1 MWGNPETIFAVIITC
16 VCFVLYIRRL
26 KKQLLKEYAG
36 KIAEAKLTEA
46 EYTDLINDCR
56 KKTQEM
62 EYMRGFYEREHEKYS
77 RLLNAGTA
85 DSADKA
91 ETAERKPQEENRIS
105 DRIKKLTV
113 EYQTLQLKHQY
124 ISEELQKGEFVKY
137 ELSSAIA
144 NMTAEIED
152 LKRQRETAINEN
164 ARISEELEREKS
176 ELSQKRQ
183 VVSEELQRL
192 KYQIAEV
199 NEKSQVLNDE
209 IYTLEQEKSRIV
221 IEIQN
226 IKIEKD
232 DTETELNKIKK
243 EKEKLI
249 IFLGNFDIRKN
260 ERIDNTETAWNYIID
275 SGTLPQNAVLKQKQK
290 AKFYISAFLRQKSC
304 DGYCIYQSEPFGD
317 ARDARNFGESLEKI
331 APVSWRVR
339 ETETEGEY
347 IVYIENVPEECFEEF
362 YRPEIAGYE
371 FLNPNYAITHQDITV
386 K

>member
-1 MWGNPETIFAVIITC
+1 MWGNPETIFAVIVTC
-16 VCFVLYIRRL
+16 ICFVLYIRRL
-26 KKQLLKEYAG
+26 KKQLLKKYEG
-36 KIAEAKLTEA
+36 KIAEAELTEA
-46 EYTDLINDCR
+46 EYTDLINDYR

-62 EYMRGFYEREHEKYS
+62 EYMRGFYERESEKYS
-77 RLLNAGTA
+77 RLLTAGTT

-91 ETAERKPQEENRIS
+91 ETTERNPQEENRIS

-113 EYQTLQLKHQY
+113 EYETLQLKHRY

-152 LKRQRETAINEN
+152 LKQQRETAINEN
-164 ARISEELEREKS
+164 ARIEEELEREKG
-176 ELSQKRQ
+176 ELAQKRQ
-183 VVSEELQRL
+183 IVSEELQKL
-192 KYQIAEV
+192 KYQISEI
-199 NEKSQVLNDE
+199 NEKSQALNGE
-209 IYTLEQEKSRIV
+209 IYTLEQKKSEI
-221 IEIQN
+221 ILEIQN
-226 IKIEKD
+226 IENEKN

-249 IFLGNFDIRKN
+249 ILLQNFDIRKN

-275 SGTLPQNAVLKQKQK
+275 SDTLPQNVVLKQKQR
-290 AKFYISAFLRQKSC
+290 AKFYISVFLQQKSY
-304 DGYCIYQSEPFGD
+304 DGYCVYQSEPFGN

-339 ETETEGEY
+339 ETEVEGEY
-347 IVYIENVPEECFEEF
+347 IVFIENVPEECFKEF
-362 YRPEIAGYE
+362 YRPEITGYE
-371 FLNPNYAITHQDITV
+371 FLNPNYAISHQDVTV